1 MRISNVNPPKHLS
14 LILVLSFLVL
24 HKIYLV
30 MAGIIIALLEL
41 NKNYIIN
48 LIEIKNKSLDKEQI
62 EINRSFDI
70 ETKKIDRKR
79 ENNRHSLVEKIEE
92 LGYIPSIE
100 KENDTNA
107 A

>member
-1 MRISNVNPPKHLS
+1 
-14 LILVLSFLVL
+14 
-24 HKIYLV
+24 